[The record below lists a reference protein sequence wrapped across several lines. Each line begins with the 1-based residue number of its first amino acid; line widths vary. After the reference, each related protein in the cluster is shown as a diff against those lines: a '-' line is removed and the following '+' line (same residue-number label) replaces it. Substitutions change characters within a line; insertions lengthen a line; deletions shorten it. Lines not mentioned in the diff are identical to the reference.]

1 MCVLRVL
8 CVCLCVGDWLVCVR
22 NSSYSVCESLMYVLP
37 VSVCGSVFE
46 WSYCRYF
53 WECAPLL
60 RA

>member
-1 MCVLRVL
+1 MLCVGL
-8 CVCLCVGDWLVCVR
+8 CVCDSLVCVR